1 MSYQIKEI
9 YLKKLIFDNRTDI
22 EINYSQFLECFSK
35 IVVDCTTIKT

>member
-9 YLKKLIFDNRTDI
+9 YKKKLIFDNRTDI
-22 EINYSQFLECFSK
+22 EINYSQFIECFYK

>member
-9 YLKKLIFDNRTDI
+9 YKKLIFDNRTDI
-22 EINYSQFLECFSK
+22 EINYSQFIECFYK